1 MSISKTWVRLAVI
14 GLLTLQAAL
23 IAIAVHRESLTWGE
37 EDHMYAGY
45 RMWRNGDYGL
55 NPEHPPLA
63 KLLATLPVLADKLW
77 VPPLKG
83 IPFKGEAYLGGRAWL
98 EHNDGGSQRLVL
110 RMRLAAALLALALSL
125 VVFFAAREWFGTTAA
140 LAHSGLVTTDVGA
153 ALFFLAALYAICRY
167 VTKPSL
173 LRLAI
178 AGVTLGL
185 LLATKHSGVMLA
197 PMLAVLIGWEVAA
210 APKGT
215 RLRLALRLTGAL
227 GAMVLVAVGVLWHFM
242 ASAMQR
248 VRRGSRSSP
257 LLRITHSV

>member
-1 MSISKTWVRLAVI
+1 
-14 GLLTLQAAL
+14 
-23 IAIAVHRESLTWGE
+23 
-37 EDHMYAGY
+37 
-45 RMWRNGDYGL
+45 
-55 NPEHPPLA
+55 
-63 KLLATLPVLADKLW
+63 
-77 VPPLKG
+77 
-83 IPFKGEAYLGGRAWL
+83 
-98 EHNDGGSQRLVL
+98 
-110 RMRLAAALLALALSL
+110 MRLAAALLALALSL

-140 LAHSGLVTTDVGA
+140 LVALTLCVFDPNILAHSGLVTTDVGA